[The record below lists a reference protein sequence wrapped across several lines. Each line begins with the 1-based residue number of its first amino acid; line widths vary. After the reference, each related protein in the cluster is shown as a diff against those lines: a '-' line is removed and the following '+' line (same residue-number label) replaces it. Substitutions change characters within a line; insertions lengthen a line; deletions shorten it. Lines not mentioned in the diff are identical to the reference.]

1 MAMAVGGSGKLN
13 STPNVTP
20 MIDILLVLLIVFMII
35 VPQTQHG
42 LHAQVP
48 QPPKHHQQNN
58 SQQNIVVQ
66 VLGTAN
72 GPATYKINQTTV
84 PLSQLQGQLANIFS
98 TRAQKVMFIK
108 ADAKLNYSQVEAVVD
123 RATGAGVDHIGI
135 ITPKVAAG
143 Q

>member
-1 MAMAVGGSGKLN
+1 MAMSTGKKGHL
-13 STPNVTP
+13 SSDPNVTP
-20 MIDILLVLLIVFMII
+20 LIDVLLVLLIIFMII
-35 VPQTQHG
+35 VPTTKHG

-48 QPPKHHQQNN
+48 QPPKHKQQNN
-58 SQQNIVVQ
+58 NQMAIVVQ

-72 GPATYKINQTTV
+72 APATYKINQTPV
-84 PLSQLQGQLANIFS
+84 ALSDMQAKLSQIFA
-98 TRAQKVMFIK
+98 TRADKVMFIK
-108 ADAKLNYSQVEAVVD
+108 GEKNLAYSQVEQVVD

>member
-1 MAMAVGGSGKLN
+1 MAMSIGKSGHL
-13 STPNVTP
+13 SSDPNVTP
-20 MIDILLVLLIVFMII
+20 LIDVLLVLLIIFMII

-48 QPPKHHQQNN
+48 QPPKHKQPNN
-58 SQQNIVVQ
+58 NNQNIVVQ

-72 GPATYKINQTTV
+72 GPATYKINQTVV
-84 PLSQLQGQLANIFS
+84 PLQQLESQLASIFA
-98 TRAQKVMFIK
+98 TRAQKIMFIK